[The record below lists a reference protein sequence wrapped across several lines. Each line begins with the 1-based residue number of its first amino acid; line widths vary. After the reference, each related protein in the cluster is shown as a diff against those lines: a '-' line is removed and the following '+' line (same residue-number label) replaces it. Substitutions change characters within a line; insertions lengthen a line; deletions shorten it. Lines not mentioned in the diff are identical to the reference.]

1 MLEAGHQA
9 NVHLLDETLFIN
21 SFDVDNVGE
30 YRCVVT
36 NQAGTS
42 TSNSLALSIAGTKS
56 YLVESCPG
64 FSVLLLQIVVLVEIQ
79 IQLVFHINVLSQ
91 SPTN

>member
-42 TSNSLALSIAGTKS
+42 TSNSLSLSIAGTKS
-56 YLVESCPG
+56 YLVESCSG
-64 FSVLLLQIVVLVEIQ
+64 FSVLLLQIFLVEIQ
-79 IQLVFHINVLSQ
+79 IQMEFHINVLFQ

>member
-64 FSVLLLQIVVLVEIQ
+64 FSVLLLQIFLVEIQ
-79 IQLVFHINVLSQ
+79 IQMEFHINVLFQ